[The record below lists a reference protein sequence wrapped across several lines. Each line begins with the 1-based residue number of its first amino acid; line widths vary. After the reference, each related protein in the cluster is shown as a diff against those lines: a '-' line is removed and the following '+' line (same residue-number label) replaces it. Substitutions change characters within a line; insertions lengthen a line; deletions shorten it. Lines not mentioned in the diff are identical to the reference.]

1 MYCKYIFFWKRQ
13 GGLFYLENEVLRMLI
28 FQGNLCFCSSEER
41 VQRAKAAA
49 WMSVLQGSSENPADT
64 ASSSS
69 LSHIK
74 LVVNVLF

>member
-1 MYCKYIFFWKRQ
+1 
-13 GGLFYLENEVLRMLI
+13 MLQAY
-28 FQGNLCFCSSEER
+28 FLSEEAGWIILLGKR
-41 VQRAKAAA
+41 SSPDVNISGQPLLSQLRGKGTASEGSA

-69 LSHIK
+69 QSRIE